1 MPIQPKTSNILPK
14 FCRKLATALAR
25 ADHER
30 VHIATLAWRVYSTAY
45 RSPIEDPRFVE
56 EAAMMGRKITR
67 LNYEK
72 QIVDMEWTRT
82 YKSLRAALMTAG
94 GLLFLLFEKIE

>member
-1 MPIQPKTSNILPK
+1 MFGDEK
-14 FCRKLATALAR
+14 FAFSLV
-25 ADHER
+25 D
-30 VHIATLAWRVYSTAY
+30 
-45 RSPIEDPRFVE
+45 IEDPRFVE